1 MDGHI
6 PADNGGL
13 RFNDGKMER
22 HDLVPPEFEGA
33 IATHFG
39 QGAKKYA
46 ARNWERGMAWSKC
59 YASARRH
66 LRKWWAGESFDVE
79 DPKMP
84 GYHAHHL
91 IALAWNAIVLYC
103 YETRNIG
110 EDDRVIAERG
120 MYADVFKFAP
130 PALPEPPKPFT
141 YWYVATPYTR
151 FPAGLQA
158 AHIMACRVTSDLIK
172 HAIPA
177 YSPIAHT
184 HPIAEYGQMD
194 KVDHNLWVA
203 VDKPLLECASGLFV
217 VKAESWEESKGVAHE
232 IAEFEAAGKPVIYWD
247 PATWLPINDLV
258 AAMHHD
264 D

>member
-1 MDGHI
+1 MNVQADG
-6 PADNGGL
+6 GGL

-22 HDLVPPEFEGA
+22 HDLVPAEFEEA

-46 ARNWERGMAWSKC
+46 DRNWERGMEWSKC

-84 GYHAHHL
+84 GYQAHHL

-103 YETRNIG
+103 YETRNVG

-120 MYADVFKFAP
+120 PFIEPFLGRETPAD
-130 PALPEPPKPFT
+130 PKPFT
-141 YWYVATPYTR
+141 YWYVATPYTK
-151 FPAGLQA
+151 FPAGLEA
-158 AHIMACRVTSDLIK
+158 AHVLACRVTADLMK
-172 HAIPA
+172 HGFPA

-184 HPIAEYGQMD
+184 HPIAEHGDMD
-194 KVDHNLWVA
+194 KVDHELWVRA
-203 VDKPLLECASGLFV
+203 DKPLVDAASGIIV
-217 VKAESWEESKGVAHE
+217 IQADTWDQSRGIAHE
-232 IAEFEAAGKPVIYWD
+232 IEEFTAAGKPVVYWH
-247 PATWLPINDLV
+247 PSHWCPIAELAD
-258 AAMHHD
+258 AMHR
-264 D
+264 